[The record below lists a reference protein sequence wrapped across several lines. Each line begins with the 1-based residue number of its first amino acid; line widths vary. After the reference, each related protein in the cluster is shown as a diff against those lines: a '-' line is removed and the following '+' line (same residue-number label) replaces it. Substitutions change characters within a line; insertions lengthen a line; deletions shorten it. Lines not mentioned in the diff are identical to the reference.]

1 MPLLPRTKKV
11 SVFKLKLLTSLPKIT
26 AWLNAARLRTLPL
39 SISGIV
45 VGTALASFYEKN
57 NLVIFVLAL
66 LTTIGFQVTSNFA
79 NDYGDGVK
87 GTDNDDRVGPK
98 RALQS
103 GLLSRKEL
111 KTGILIS
118 VIISLVLVCA
128 VLYFSF
134 GREYIEYFILFG
146 VLGSLSIWAAIK
158 YTVGESAYGY
168 RGLGDTFVFLF
179 FGLLAVLGSL
189 FLYTKYITSVA
200 WLPAIAIGA
209 LSTGVLNLNNLRDS
223 ESDKKA
229 NKNTMIVKMGFE
241 NGKKYHALLLGLAF
255 LSMLFFII
263 LNFESW
269 YQFIP
274 LLAFVPIF
282 VHMTKV
288 AKVKKPALL
297 DPELKKLALST
308 FLMSILFYIVFN

>member
-1 MPLLPRTKKV
+1 M
-11 SVFKLKLLTSLPKIT
+11 SKIA

-39 SISGIV
+39 SVSGIV
-45 VGTALASFYEKN
+45 VGSALARFYGKN
-57 NLVIFVLAL
+57 DLLIFILAL
-66 LTTIGFQVTSNFA
+66 LTTVGFQVTSNFA

-87 GTDNDDRVGPK
+87 GTDNADRIGPK

-103 GLLSRKEL
+103 GLLTRKEL
-111 KTGILIS
+111 KNGILIS
-118 VIISLVLVCA
+118 IAICIILVAA

-134 GREYIEYFILFG
+134 GTQQIEYFVLFG

-158 YTVGESAYGY
+158 YTVGTSAYGY
-168 RGLGDTFVFLF
+168 RGLGDIFVFAF

-189 FLYTKYITSVA
+189 FLYTKFITLFA

-209 LSTGVLNLNNLRDS
+209 LSTAVLNLNNLRDF

-229 NKNTMIVKMGFE
+229 NKNTLIVKMGVE
-241 NGKKYHALLLGLAF
+241 KGKTYHYSLVAIAFICMLL
-255 LSMLFFII
+255 FIVF
-263 LNFESW
+263 NFEVW

-274 LLAFVPIF
+274 LLAFLPIGMH
-282 VHMTKV
+282 VLKV
-288 AKVKKPALL
+288 IRTEAPQRL

-308 FLMSILFYIVFN
+308 FLMSFLFYITFI

>member
-1 MPLLPRTKKV
+1 L
-11 SVFKLKLLTSLPKIT
+11 SKIA

-39 SISGIV
+39 SVSGIV
-45 VGTALASFYEKN
+45 VGSALARFYGKN
-57 NLVIFVLAL
+57 DLLIFMLAL

-87 GTDNDDRVGPK
+87 GTDNSDRVGPK

-103 GLLSRKEL
+103 GLLTRKEL
-111 KTGILIS
+111 KNGILIS
-118 VIISLVLVCA
+118 IVICILLVVG

-134 GREYIEYFILFG
+134 GTQQIEYFILFG

-158 YTVGESAYGY
+158 YTVGTSAYGY
-168 RGLGDTFVFLF
+168 RGFGDIFVFVF

-189 FLYTKYITSVA
+189 FLYTKFITAYA
-200 WLPAIAIGA
+200 WLPAITVGA
-209 LSTGVLNLNNLRDS
+209 LSTAVLNLNNLRDF

-229 NKNTMIVKMGFE
+229 KKNTMIVKMGFE
-241 NGKKYHALLLGLAF
+241 NGKTYHYTLVAIAF
-255 LSMLFFII
+255 VSMLFFIVF
-263 LNFESW
+263 NFEAW

-274 LLAFVPIF
+274 LLAFVPIGIH
-282 VHMTKV
+282 VLKV
-288 AKVKKPALL
+288 IKTEVPQRL

-308 FLMSILFYIVFN
+308 FLMSFLFYITFI